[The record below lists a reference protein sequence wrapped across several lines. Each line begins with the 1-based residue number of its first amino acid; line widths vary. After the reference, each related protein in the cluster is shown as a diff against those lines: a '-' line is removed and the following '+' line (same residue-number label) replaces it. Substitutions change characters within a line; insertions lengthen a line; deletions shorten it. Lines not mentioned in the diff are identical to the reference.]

1 MALCSECLDHFIPD
15 HYLELC
21 NSCGGQMLEQ
31 YESMQEFKSPVMTI
45 AELSSR
51 VVWGEQE
58 RVVRCWRVG

>member
-1 MALCSECLDHFIPD
+1 MICSECLNHFIPD

-21 NSCGGQMLEQ
+21 NSRGGQMVER

-58 RVVRCWRVG
+58 RVARCWRVV